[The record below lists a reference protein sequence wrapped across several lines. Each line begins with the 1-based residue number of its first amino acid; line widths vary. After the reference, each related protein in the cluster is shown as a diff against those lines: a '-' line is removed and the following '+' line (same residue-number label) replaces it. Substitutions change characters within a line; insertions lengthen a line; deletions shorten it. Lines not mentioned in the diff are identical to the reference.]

1 MASGPFLYE
10 ILRNGFLDDDETV
23 HQIGADQV
31 TFDGHGALHQI
42 GEDHATVLAF
52 NGHDVLHH
60 HVVVGLLVLI
70 NGGKAHA
77 FSSLQQAC
85 QDGAQAEVALLKV
98 RNCSHGL
105 LVSHM
110 VTGILQLNGQVC
122 QLSCVGSVVGD
133 HILHQSGQLLHGG
146 VLALATTAA
155 ALMTVIVV
163 MVVAAF
169 VIVIV
174 MTAAL
179 VIMIVMTAAL
189 MIMLVMMVMLAV
201 VIVQMLV
208 GVRMLVIVFVS
219 VGMFVS
225 MGNTVMGVLMGMGVF
240 VIVAVATDMVVM
252 DMHNGISFAFFFYC
266 STDGIESQI
275 PVFEQISTA
284 TKL

>member
-155 ALMTVIVV
+155 ALMTVVVV

-169 VIVIV
+169 VIMLV

-179 VIMIVMTAAL
+179 V
-189 MIMLVMMVMLAV
+189 IMLVMMVMLAV

>member
-31 TFDGHGALHQI
+31 TFDGHSALHQV
-42 GEDHATVLAF
+42 GEDHAAIFALD
-52 NGHDVLHH
+52 GHDVPHH

-155 ALMTVIVV
+155 ALMTVVVV

-169 VIVIV
+169 VIMLV

-179 VIMIVMTAAL
+179 V
-189 MIMLVMMVMLAV
+189 IMLVMMVMLAV